1 MQKKYC
7 VSFCP
12 IDIIPEEYQTVCDV
26 FSKKG
31 LLPDKWDYVE
41 NVENKASVDSL
52 PKALIVIAGKGSI
65 NQAEQLEKILK
76 ASSSKNHLIFF
87 IHHQNDIPET
97 LSTGKHSSD
106 VYIWNDSKQLEE
118 KLIECIEKELRIIPL
133 ALGSIP
139 APEPMSNF
147 EDSWLS
153 HLRSVLEQKVETE
166 DSSSSFYAI
175 ELMLFAHQK
184 LNDYYSGLFTR
195 MNEMK
200 KTAVITFCSGII
212 LLVLNALLLKIT
224 GVNPVLS
231 FWAICIIIIELISLA
246 AFLSYKKASAQ
257 FNEYRHFL
265 HNIER
270 CYSLIHIAGEASSS
284 SKDTLYTQIIN
295 SELKQIKYL
304 NHKSKKHRH
313 IFLQK

>member
-41 NVENKASVDSL
+41 NIENKSSVDFL
-52 PKALIVIAGKGSI
+52 PRTLIVIVGKGSI
-65 NQAEQLEKILK
+65 NQADQLEKILK

-97 LSTGKHSSD
+97 LSAGKHSSD
-106 VYIWNDSKQLEE
+106 VYIWDDSKQLEE
-118 KLIECIEKELRIIPL
+118 KLVEFIEKELRIIPL
-133 ALGSIP
+133 ALSSIP

-153 HLRSVLEQKVETE
+153 HLRSVLEHKIEAE
-166 DSSSSFYAI
+166 DNSSSFYAI
-175 ELMLFAHQK
+175 ELMLYAHQK
-184 LNDYYSGLFTR
+184 LNDYYSGLFTH

-212 LLVLNALLLKIT
+212 LLLLNAFFLKIT
-224 GVNPVLS
+224 GTNSVLF
-231 FWAICIIIIELISLA
+231 FWAICIIIELISLA

-270 CYSLIHIAGEASSS
+270 FYSLIHIAGEASSC
-284 SKDTLYTQIIN
+284 KDTLYTQIIK

-304 NHKSKKHRH
+304 NHKSKKYRRK
-313 IFLQK
+313 FLPK

>member
-41 NVENKASVDSL
+41 NIENKSSVDSL
-52 PKALIVIAGKGSI
+52 PRTLIVIVGKGSI
-65 NQAEQLEKILK
+65 NQADQLEKILK
-76 ASSSKNHLIFF
+76 ASSSQNHLIFF
-87 IHHQNDIPET
+87 IHHQNDIPKT
-97 LSTGKHSSD
+97 LITGKHSSD
-106 VYIWNDSKQLEE
+106 VYIWDDSKQLEE
-118 KLIECIEKELRIIPL
+118 KLVEFIEKELRIIPL
-133 ALGSIP
+133 ALSSIP
-139 APEPMSNF
+139 APEPISNF

-153 HLRSVLEQKVETE
+153 HLRSVLEHKIEVE
-166 DSSSSFYAI
+166 DNSSSFYAI
-175 ELMLFAHQK
+175 ELMLYAHQK
-184 LNDYYSGLFTR
+184 INDYYSGLFTR

-200 KTAVITFCSGII
+200 ITAVIAFYSGII
-212 LLVLNALLLKIT
+212 FLLLNAFILKIT
-224 GVNPVLS
+224 GVNPILS
-231 FWAICIIIIELISLA
+231 LWAICIIIELISLA
-246 AFLSYKKASAQ
+246 AFLSYRKASAQ

-270 CYSLIHIAGEASSS
+270 FYSLIHIAGEASSS

-304 NHKSKKHRH
+304 NHKSKKHRRL
-313 IFLQK
+313 FLQK

>member
-52 PKALIVIAGKGSI
+52 PRTLIVIVGKGSI
-65 NQAEQLEKILK
+65 NQADQLEKILK

-87 IHHQNDIPET
+87 IHHQNDFPEI
-97 LSTGKHSSD
+97 LSAGKHSSD
-106 VYIWNDSKQLEE
+106 VYIWDDSKQLEE
-118 KLIECIEKELRIIPL
+118 KLVECIEKELRVIPL
-133 ALGSIP
+133 ALSSIS

-153 HLRSVLEQKVETE
+153 HLRSVLEHKIETE
-166 DSSSSFYAI
+166 DNSSNFYAI
-175 ELMLFAHQK
+175 ELMLYAHQK
-184 LNDYYSGLFTR
+184 LNDYYSGLSSR
-195 MNEMK
+195 MKEMK
-200 KTAVITFCSGII
+200 KTAVITFYSGII
-212 LLVLNALLLKIT
+212 LLLLNAFFLKIT
-224 GVNPVLS
+224 GVNPILS
-231 FWAICIIIIELISLA
+231 FWAICIIIIESISLA

-270 CYSLIHIAGEASSS
+270 FYSLIHIAGEASS

-304 NHKSKKHRH
+304 NHKSKKHRRR
-313 IFLQK
+313 FLQK

>member
-52 PKALIVIAGKGSI
+52 PRTLIVIVGKGSI
-65 NQAEQLEKILK
+65 NQADQLEKILK
-76 ASSSKNHLIFF
+76 ASSYKNHLIFF
-87 IHHQNDIPET
+87 IQHKNDIPEI
-97 LSTGKHSSD
+97 LSAGKHSSD
-106 VYIWNDSKQLEE
+106 VYIWDDSKQLEE
-118 KLIECIEKELRIIPL
+118 KLVECIEKELRVIPL
-133 ALGSIP
+133 ALSSIS

-153 HLRSVLEQKVETE
+153 HLRSVLEHKIETE
-166 DSSSSFYAI
+166 DNSSNFYAI
-175 ELMLFAHQK
+175 ELMLYAHQK
-184 LNDYYSGLFTR
+184 LNDYYSGLSSR
-195 MNEMK
+195 MKEMK
-200 KTAVITFCSGII
+200 KTAVITFYSGII
-212 LLVLNALLLKIT
+212 LLLLNAFFLKIT
-224 GVNPVLS
+224 GVNPILS
-231 FWAICIIIIELISLA
+231 FWAICIIIIESISLA

-270 CYSLIHIAGEASSS
+270 FYSLIHIAGEASS

-304 NHKSKKHRH
+304 NHKSKKHRRR
-313 IFLQK
+313 FLQK